1 MTLSVGSLFSE
12 LLWPPQLL
20 LSERKKNCTIIV
32 LRVHVSS
39 PYPRSLHGWRHLPWN
54 GTPGTMAAGSSC
66 VDLARPF
73 FLSEPWPW
81 PFGLWYLLV
90 LAIAGSGITG
100 GGGRR
105 GREMQLGR
113 CGRRGSGQSTW
124 TRMGSGVRV
133 PPARG
138 LWLARRRWIDA
149 RSDGQLG
156 TRHADTGRADVGHD
170 YDWRQ

>member
-1 MTLSVGSLFSE
+1 MATPIISLRKE
-12 LLWPPQLL
+12 KNTVQLL
-20 LSERKKNCTIIV
+20 DFGSTCHRLIRAAFMA
-32 LRVHVSS
+32 S
-39 PYPRSLHGWRHLPWN
+39 PAVEWGVGHDGCW
-54 GTPGTMAAGSSC
+54 GSSFLC
-66 VDLARPF
+66 RPDETIF
-73 FLSEPWPW
+73 
-81 PFGLWYLLV
+81 PFGALAPGYLLV
-90 LAIAGSGITG
+90 LAGSGITG

-156 TRHADTGRADVGHD
+156 TRHADTGRADVGHN